1 MQTLHTCLAGLVR
14 QRGLA
19 LVNLLC
25 GSMHHDKTWDKE
37 ELPVLAETCC
47 FKCFDVLPLE
57 RAKKRLN
64 VCLFFS
70 KMPPPLLAHVG
81 KHERGCCNKTNH
93 VAIVDCC
100 EHSIR
105 STRVQL
111 LLLWTS
117 SCSLSR
123 PNFRITQ
130 INNMVAVLPTNFTS

>member
-14 QRGLA
+14 QRGLT

-70 KMPPPLLAHVG
+70 KMPP
-81 KHERGCCNKTNH
+81 
-93 VAIVDCC
+93 
-100 EHSIR
+100 HSWP
-105 STRVQL
+105 T
-111 LLLWTS
+111 WE
-117 SCSLSR
+117 
-123 PNFRITQ
+123 
-130 INNMVAVLPTNFTS
+130 NMNEDAVIKQTM